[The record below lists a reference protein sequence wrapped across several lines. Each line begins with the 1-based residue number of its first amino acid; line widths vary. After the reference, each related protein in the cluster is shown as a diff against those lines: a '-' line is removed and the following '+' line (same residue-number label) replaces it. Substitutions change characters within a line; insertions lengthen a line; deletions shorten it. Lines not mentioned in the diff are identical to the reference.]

1 MSETLTLYA
10 RLPRT
15 RALGPFTR
23 FALWVQGCPF
33 HCPGCMTPDARPFEG
48 GETVAIDRLAA
59 EVLAVDDIEG
69 LTVSGGEPFTQ
80 AAGLAALVR
89 QVRAYRD
96 LGLIL

>member
-15 RALGPFTR
+15 RALGPCTR

-33 HCPGCMTPDARPFEG
+33 HCPGCMTPDARPFAG

-59 EVLAVDDIEG
+59 
-69 LTVSGGEPFTQ
+69 
-80 AAGLAALVR
+80 
-89 QVRAYRD
+89 
-96 LGLIL
+96 